1 MFANGWGAEMGACVP
16 YVVQYTEM
24 VVREAVVYAVTADEA
39 AQTAEEQYGSVG
51 FGEVVAVSLQQDT
64 GG

>member
-1 MFANGWGAEMGACVP
+1 MGACVP

-24 VVREAVVYAVTADEA
+24 VVREVVVYAVTAEEA
-39 AQTAEEQYGSVG
+39 AEQAEREYASVG
-51 FGEVVAVSLQQDT
+51 FSEVIGVSLQQSE